1 MFDARN
7 NRVFVDDS
15 DLRAIVVID
24 LATGERAIS
33 ARGNRRLELN
43 DQVILIKILN
53 MSSL

>member
-43 DQVILIKILN
+43 D
-53 MSSL
+53 